1 MKRTFLIRFFALFLV
16 LIVGLTF
23 PSCNLD
29 KNSEL
34 DTENSES
41 EEELD
46 YYPDVDKQDYDTD
59 FNIYMLPM
67 CNYPEYY
74 ILEESNGSIMDE
86 AVYTRQERIKRYL
99 GVEMVRKVDSSLD
112 LAWQTYISV
121 LTTAVMNKDG
131 TLDAMLSHYNGGI
144 PALLTENYLKD
155 YNDLEGIDLE
165 ADYWN
170 LEFMDS
176 IELKGH
182 RYLGFGDCNI
192 LYVFLVSFN
201 KDIYAQYA
209 DAAAFGGKSF
219 YDIVRDY
226 EWTFDKMISIANLV
240 YIDNAGD
247 GKTIDDTFGFSAAAW
262 EPYRAFIQ
270 SSGMNIMEQ
279 DESGSYKVVLNEER
293 YASKVETL
301 ISKLADLSKS
311 DCAWVEYRW
320 DDTGIP
326 LTTGRT
332 LMSIY
337 DTMHIPEYLAYEID
351 FGVLPLPMYDTAQ
364 KDTCGYRT
372 LQYGGYIC
380 VPVWVKDEKMVC
392 DTLEMYNFYSESV
405 KMTFY
410 EKLLGKQVADVP
422 DDAQMF
428 DIIWNSVSTDVG
440 FTYATTSTIDAS
452 GGNSLGGCML
462 KLTDPNNTEGGLSSW
477 FARFVGP
484 QQAGFDNFYKSI
496 K

>member
-1 MKRTFLIRFFALFLV
+1 MRKTFWIRALV
-16 LIVGLTF
+16 LALAIVLVLAL
-23 PSCNLD
+23 PSCGVVGGD
-29 KNSEL
+29 ES
-34 DTENSES
+34 DTEET
-41 EEELD
+41 EEDTEVD
-46 YYPDVDKQDYDTD
+46 YYPDIDKQDYDAD

-74 ILEESNGSIMDE
+74 VLEESNGSIMDE

-99 GVEMVRKVDSSLD
+99 GVDMVRKVDSSLD

-155 YNDLEGIDLE
+155 FNDLDIIDLDAE
-165 ADYWN
+165 YWN
-170 LEFMDS
+170 SEFMDS

-201 KDIYAQYA
+201 KDMYDQYA

-219 YDIVRDY
+219 YDLVRDY

-240 YIDNAGD
+240 YVDSTGD
-247 GKTIDDTFGFSAAAW
+247 GKSKDDTFGYSAAAW

-270 SSGMNIMEQ
+270 SSGMRIMEQ
-279 DESGSYKVVLNEER
+279 DESGSYKVVLHEEKN
-293 YASKVETL
+293 ANKVDRL
-301 ISKLADLSKS
+301 INILSDLSKS
-311 DCAWVEYRW
+311 DCAWVEYSW
-320 DDTGIP
+320 NDTGLS
-326 LTTGRT
+326 LTTGRV

-337 DTMHIPEYLAYEID
+337 DTMHIPEYLSYEID

-364 KDTCGYRT
+364 KETGGYCT

-380 VPVWVKDEKMVC
+380 VPTWVKDEKMVC
-392 DTLEMYNFYSESV
+392 ETLEMYNFYSESV
-405 KMTFY
+405 KITFY
-410 EKLLGKQVADVP
+410 EKLLGKQVADMP
-422 DDAQMF
+422 DDAAMF
-428 DIIWNSVSTDVG
+428 DIIWNSVATDVG
-440 FTYATTSTIDAS
+440 FTYQTTSTIDGS
-452 GGNSLGGCML
+452 GGNSVGGCMVR
-462 KLTDPNNTEGGLSSW
+462 LTNPDSTDGGLSSW
-477 FARFVGP
+477 FARFVGA
-484 QQAGFDNFYKSI
+484 QQTGFDNFYKSI